1 MNKLAKP
8 IMATLLAGLP
18 FLASPVFAFSKSS
31 EAPIVSNSNYVSA
44 GKETFSISVN
54 QVNNSEVIR
63 LIIYKMEAKRLT
75 VRLKTADGTTID
87 SFNTGKAQ
95 DQTGKDYNFRDAD
108 EGTYILEVSDGK
120 ATVAKQIKLQHVKV
134 KEDTKLSIQ

>member
-1 MNKLAKP
+1 MKKFAKP
-8 IMATLLAGLP
+8 IVATLLAGLP
-18 FLASPVFAFSKSS
+18 FLTSPVLAFTKAPASS
-31 EAPIVSNSNYVSA
+31 VSSNYVLSES
-44 GKETFSISVN
+44 GSFSISVN
-54 QVNNSEVIR
+54 QLQNSETIR

-75 VRLKTADGTTID
+75 VKLKTADGFTID
-87 SFNTGKAQ
+87 SFNTGKEN

-120 ATVAKQIKLQHVKV
+120 STVAKKIKLQHVMV